1 MERSQPGRDRP
12 HRGALPG
19 LSPMTAALRIRPFVP
34 QDRDE
39 VIALVLHCQN
49 DGTRP
54 PVTAA
59 DQPELLHIPEQYQA
73 AGGGF
78 WVARDG
84 DRLAGCIGLL
94 LCSDGAGI
102 LKKFFVYEPYRGAP
116 HHLGQQLYRVL
127 LDCARAR
134 GVRQLFLD
142 TPKNTGR
149 AHRFYQKAGFRPITQ
164 AEMPVQYRLI
174 YEEND
179 FFCLDL

>member
-1 MERSQPGRDRP
+1 
-12 HRGALPG
+12 
-19 LSPMTAALRIRPFVP
+19 MTAALRIRPFVP

-149 AHRFYQKAGFRPITQ
+149 AHRFYQKAGFRPVAQ